1 MKIRITKKGLPKA
14 QGLLS
19 QPGVELR
26 LPANPAYNYAWT
38 NFGSQMT
45 PPFPRP
51 VVNTAPPDVPKISF
65 PSSMMDL
72 SEEEMTPPEV
82 LEERSR
88 VTPDNSLALSGIGPT
103 YMMSDLDREVQSK
116 YDSDPKYARN
126 YDESVG
132 FAMLQNFYGPKS
144 TTSRKQMNQYVDF
157 FNKKYD
163 SDLKLP
169 AVGPKL
175 QKTAK
180 KVDDSINALVTVGN
194 VVDYFGND
202 KKAKEWERYFRTNA
216 MKQAPSG
223 EFEGIENINTG
234 RMFENL
240 LPKPNQGRMFAQ
252 DGGENMN
259 IMKIRITSSPDKM
272 EYGGQSNYGLDLG
285 RRKVYADMPDAYSD
299 SVSSTIQEVPRAA
312 ANIEAEGGETVY
324 GDVDGDGAMEH
335 MKIEGKRHTQGGVPL
350 NVPEGSFIF
359 SDTKK
364 MRIKDPAV
372 LAMFGKSYKKG
383 GYTPAEIARQYD
395 INKYKA
401 IMDDPNADP
410 ISKGTAQLMA
420 SNYRKKLANLSL
432 IQEQMKGFPQGVPE
446 VASGLV
452 DNPNMA
458 KYGGNVLPKF
468 QNGNTYIPDWLKIT
482 PLNPALQQAAQPT
495 IQVERTSTKSPDQLA
510 DLSDPEYQKYMD
522 LLKKYDTG
530 TKKGAK
536 YINSISDADARE
548 FARLATKFGFSRT
561 DASGKQALRVT
572 QGATPG
578 FVFEGSDKKKKGFF
592 GGYRPEFYEKRVVE
606 DALGEDAVK
615 NMSDL
620 DIRKAYFK
628 ELGVDTSGM
637 SDDDL
642 KDSKKLYT
650 NKDFFEKT
658 FYPKFT
664 QRFGKAD
671 YRTLLGDDQLIGAEH
686 FDAFKAKEKP
696 QDGTVYGFICTGV
709 SKDGYPQIQESAYMN
724 AEARSKAGAYASRQ
738 EAMMNCPGGG
748 DGGGDIPPGKKRPPT
763 GFLTPD
769 KLTLATSMMYPPKGY
784 FPYVSDMEYR
794 PAQLALED
802 WLSQAQNIQQIYNTS
817 ANTLGTYQPGTAL
830 ASNLSFLSGQAGDQ
844 VSQAISQVG
853 NRNVDRFNQ
862 FSTNEAQRRQ
872 AVDAYNTAA
881 RDKRWDGFTIAKQ
894 NLDNAR
900 RRYLT
905 NITKSANN
913 MWANRMYL
921 DMINAVNPF
930 FNIDPKSGLSYY
942 TSQGYG
948 TQDLGRAG
956 SASGSSG
963 INWKAMN
970 QGYLDAKKDFPGLTE
985 EQYIR
990 LTNPRV
996 SSVDTN
1002 NDGIPDRS
1010 TSSMMAMNPM
1020 MQMMPFLMSGI
1031 RNVNMIPQE

>member
-14 QGLLS
+14 QGLFS
-19 QPGVELR
+19 QPGKPFQLVGSQQ
-26 LPANPAYNYAWT
+26 PNYAWM
-38 NFGSQMT
+38 NFSTQA
-45 PPFPRP
+45 PPFPP
-51 VVNTAPPDVPKISF
+51 SMLPPDVKIPKNLF
-65 PSSMMDL
+65 PAMTDD
-72 SEEEMTPPEV
+72 EMTPPEV
-82 LEERSR
+82 LEDRQQRTS
-88 VTPDNSLALSGIGPT
+88 PGMDLMASGIGPD
-103 YMMSDLDREVQSK
+103 YRMSDLDRQLQK
-116 YDSDPKYARN
+116 QYDSDPAVALK
-126 YDESVG
+126 YDEGVG
-132 FAMLQNFYGPKS
+132 SAMLQNFYKPKG
-144 TTSRKQMNQYVDF
+144 TTSRKQMNQYIDF
-157 FNKKYD
+157 YNNKYGT
-163 SDLKLP
+163 DLKLP
-169 AVGPKL
+169 TIGPKL
-175 QKTAK
+175 GRAAEAI
-180 KVDDSINALVTVGN
+180 DSSIGALTTIGN
-194 VVDYFGND
+194 VVDYFGAD
-202 KKAKEWERYFRTNA
+202 KEAKKWERYFRTNA
-216 MKQAPSG
+216 MKQAASP

-234 RMFENL
+234 RMFENM
-240 LPKPNQGRMFAQ
+240 LPKPNQGRFQ
-252 DGGENMN
+252 EGGENMN

-285 RRKVYADMPDAYSD
+285 RRKIYADMPEAYSD
-299 SVSSTIQEVPRAA
+299 SVSSTIQEVPRFA

-324 GDVDGDGAMEH
+324 GDMDGDGAMEH
-335 MKIEGKRHTQGGVPL
+335 MKIQGKRHTQGGVPL

-364 MRIKDPAV
+364 MKIKDPAV
-372 LAMFGKSYKKG
+372 LAIFGKSFKKG
-383 GYTPAEIARQYD
+383 GYTPAEIAKQYD

-401 IMDDPNADP
+401 ILEDPNADP
-410 ISKGTAQLMA
+410 ISKSTAQLMA
-420 SNYRKKLANLSL
+420 SNYKKKLSNLSL
-432 IQEQMKGFPQGVPE
+432 VQESMKGFPQGVPE
-446 VASGLV
+446 VAAGLV
-452 DNPNMA
+452 NNQPIA
-458 KYGGNVLPKF
+458 KYGGNILPKF
-468 QNGNTYIPDWLKIT
+468 QTAGTYIPEWLKIT
-482 PLNPALQQAAQPT
+482 PLNPALQQTAQPV
-495 IQVERTSTKSPDQLA
+495 IQEEKTSTKSPSQLG

-522 LLKKYDTG
+522 LLKKYDTR
-530 TKKGAK
+530 TKKGVN
-536 YINSISDADARE
+536 YINNMSDADSRE
-548 FARLATKFGFSRT
+548 FARLATKFGFSRSD
-561 DASGKQALRVT
+561 DAGKQVLRVT

-578 FVFEGSDKKKKGFF
+578 YVFTGSDNKKKGFF

-606 DALGEDAVK
+606 DVLGEDAVK

-637 SDDDL
+637 SDDQL

-664 QRFGKAD
+664 QRFGKQD

-686 FDAFKAKEKP
+686 FDAFRAKEKP

-724 AEARSKAGAYASRQ
+724 AAARSAAGAYASRQ
-738 EAMMNCPGGG
+738 EAGMNCPPDG
-748 DGGGDIPPGKKRPPT
+748 DTPGGDIPPGKKRPPT

-784 FPYVSDMEYR
+784 FPYVSEMEYR
-794 PAQLALED
+794 PGQLALED
-802 WLSQAQNIQQIYNTS
+802 WLSQAQNIQQGYNIA
-817 ANTLGTYQPGTAL
+817 ANTLGNYQPGTAM
-830 ASNLSFLSGQAGDQ
+830 ASNLSFLAGQAGDQ

-862 FSTNEAQRRQ
+862 FASTEAQRRQ

-930 FNIDPKSGLSYY
+930 YNIDPKTGLSYY
-942 TSQGYG
+942 MSGYG
-948 TQDLGRAG
+948 PQDLGR
-956 SASGSSG
+956 SGSPLASG
-963 INWKAMN
+963 INWKGMSEGFQA
-970 QGYLDAKKDFPGLTE
+970 ARRDFPGLTE
-985 EQYIR
+985 EQYLR

-996 SSVDTN
+996 SSVDSN

-1010 TSSMMAMNPM
+1010 TSTMMMNPM
-1020 MQMMPFLMSGI
+1020 LQMMPFLMSGI
-1031 RNVNMIPQE
+1031 RNGNPNMFGQ